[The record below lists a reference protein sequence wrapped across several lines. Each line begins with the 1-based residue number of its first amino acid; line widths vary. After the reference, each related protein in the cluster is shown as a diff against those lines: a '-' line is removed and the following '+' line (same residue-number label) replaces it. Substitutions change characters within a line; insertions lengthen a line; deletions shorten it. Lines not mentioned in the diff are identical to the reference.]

1 SMERTR
7 LTGEEFVSALLS
19 EEQVAVVPG
28 SAFGEC
34 GTYHVR
40 CSYATGMAE
49 LTEAVK
55 RIERFVKKLDGV
67 ASASVNFAAES
78 LTVDYEKIGVKEI
91 EAAVVKAGYAF
102 ADKNAKPKMPHDKV
116 MLIRLILSLV
126 FAVPLLTISMGHM
139 VGMPLPNAIEPH
151 HSPMGFA
158 LVQLALTVPVI
169 AIGWKFF
176 WDGYRNLFRLSPN
189 MDSLIA
195 LGSTAALVY
204 GFYAMYKI
212 SAGETEYAMHL
223 YFESCATILTLIT
236 LGKYLEAR
244 SKGKTDESVKKLM
257 NLAPKTAFVMRGD
270 KELEVALSQV
280 KVGDIVVS
288 RSGES
293 LAVDGE
299 VIEGS
304 AVVDESMLTGES
316 VPIEKKVGDK
326 VVGATINKNGFI
338 KYRSEKVG
346 EDTALS
352 RIIKFVE
359 EAQGTKAPIAR
370 LADTISAYFVPAV
383 LALAVIA
390 CLGWLIA
397 GESSEFCITILISVL
412 VIACPCALG
421 LATPT
426 AIMVGT
432 GKGAENGILIKGGEP
447 LEQACKIT
455 TVVFDKTGT
464 LTEGKPSVT
473 DIFPHGIVE
482 EELIRLTA
490 SGEAASGHPL
500 SEAIVTCAEEKGI
513 TLSDTADFTNLD
525 GRGISVTVDGKKLLV
540 GNIRLMEESSV
551 AVPED
556 YSQKAEHCADM
567 GRTPMY
573 AAYDG
578 VFIGV
583 IAAAD
588 TIKKGSL
595 EAIAELQK
603 IGIKTIMLTG
613 DNTRTARAV
622 AGELNI
628 DSFIAEVLP
637 EEKAEHIK
645 KLQQDGEVVA
655 MAGDGINDAVALTQ
669 ADVGIAVGQGTD
681 VAIECADIVLI
692 KDDLRDVSKAIRL
705 SRATIRN
712 IRQNLFWA
720 FGYNTL
726 GIPVAMGI
734 LHIFGGPL
742 LNPMIAAAAMSL
754 SSVSVVSNALRLKT
768 VKIS

>member
-1 SMERTR
+1 MKKTFKIS
-7 LTGEEFVSALLS
+7 
-19 EEQVAVVPG
+19 
-28 SAFGEC
+28 
-34 GTYHVR
+34 
-40 CSYATGMAE
+40 GMTCA
-49 LTEAVK
+49 ACAA
-55 RIERFVKKLDGV
+55 RIERFVKKVEGV
-67 ASASVNFAAES
+67 SDASVNFAAET
-78 LTVDYEKIGVKEI
+78 LTVCCDNVGVKAI

-102 ADKNAKPKMPHDKV
+102 SDKSAKPKMPHDKV
-116 MLIRLILSLV
+116 MLIRLILSLL
-126 FAVPLLTISMGHM
+126 FAVPLLTVSMGHM
-139 VGMPLPNAIEPH
+139 VGMPLPDIIEPH
-151 HSPMGFA
+151 SSPMGFA
-158 LVQLALTVPVI
+158 AVQLALTIPVI
-169 AIGWKFF
+169 VIGSKFF
-176 WDGYRNLFRLSPN
+176 WDGYRNLARLSPN

-212 SAGETEYAMHL
+212 SQGEDEYAMHL

-244 SKGKTDESVKKLM
+244 SRNKTDESVKKLM

-316 VPIEKKVGDK
+316 IPIEKKSGDK
-326 VVGATINKNGFI
+326 VVGATLNKNGFI
-338 KYRSEKVG
+338 KYRAENVG

-359 EAQGTKAPIAR
+359 EAQGSKAPIAR
-370 LADTISAYFVPAV
+370 LADTISAYFVPTV
-383 LALAVIA
+383 LALAVTA
-390 CLGWLIA
+390 SLGWLIA
-397 GESSEFCITILISVL
+397 GESGEFCIRILISVL

-447 LEQACKIT
+447 LEQACGIT
-455 TVVFDKTGT
+455 AVVFDKTGT

-473 DIFPHGIVE
+473 DVFPHNTSE
-482 EELIRLTA
+482 EELIRLAA

-500 SEAIVTCAEEKGI
+500 SEAVVGYAEKKDI
-513 TLSDTADFTNLD
+513 PLSDAEDYTNLD
-525 GRGISVTVDGKKLLV
+525 GKGISVSVDGRRLLI
-540 GNIRLMEESSV
+540 GNIRLMEEIGIS
-551 AVPED
+551 VPED
-556 YSQKAEHCADM
+556 YSEKAESCASA

-573 AAYDG
+573 AAADG
-578 VFIGV
+578 AFIGI

-588 TIKKGSL
+588 TIKKES
-595 EAIAELQK
+595 AAAVDELHK
-603 IGIKTIMLTG
+603 MGIKTIMLTG
-613 DNTRTARAV
+613 DNIRTAKAV
-622 AGELNI
+622 AGELGL
-628 DSFIAEVLP
+628 DEYIAEVLP
-637 EEKAEHIK
+637 EEKAEHIR
-645 KLQQDGEVVA
+645 KLRESGEVVA
-655 MAGDGINDAVALTQ
+655 MAGDGINDAVALTES
-669 ADVGIAVGQGTD
+669 DVGIAVGQGTD

-692 KDDLRDVSKAIRL
+692 KDDLRDVGKAIRL
-705 SRATIRN
+705 SKATMRN

-726 GIPVAMGI
+726 GIPIAMGL

-742 LNPMIAAAAMSL
+742 LSPMIAAAAMSL

-768 VKIS
+768 VKI

>member
-1 SMERTR
+1 MKK
-7 LTGEEFVSALLS
+7 
-19 EEQVAVVPG
+19 
-28 SAFGEC
+28 
-34 GTYHVR
+34 TYKI
-40 CSYATGMAE
+40 SGMTCA
-49 LTEAVK
+49 ACAA

-67 ASASVNFAAES
+67 SDASVNFAAES
-78 LTVDYEKIGVKEI
+78 LTVDSEKVSAKDVET
-91 EAAVVKAGYAF
+91 AVVKAGYAF
-102 ADKNAKPKMPHDKV
+102 ADKNANAKMPHDKV
-116 MLIRLILSLV
+116 MLLRLILSLV
-126 FAVPLLTISMGHM
+126 FTVPLLTVSMGHM
-139 VGMPLPNAIEPH
+139 IGMPLPGIIEPH
-151 HSPMGFA
+151 GNPMNFA
-158 LVQLALTVPVI
+158 LAQLLLTVPVI
-169 AIGWKFF
+169 VIGWKFF
-176 WDGYRNLFRLSPN
+176 WDGFRNLFRLSPN

-212 SAGETEYAMHL
+212 GQGETEYAMHL

-257 NLAPKTAFVMRGD
+257 NLAPKTAFVMRGE

-293 LAVDGE
+293 IAVDGE
-299 VIEGS
+299 IIEGS

-316 VPIEKKVGDK
+316 VPIEKRVGDK
-326 VVGATINKNGFI
+326 VVGATLNKNGYF

-359 EAQGTKAPIAR
+359 EAQGSKASIAR
-370 LADTISAYFVPAV
+370 LADVISAYFVPAV
-383 LALAVIA
+383 LVLAVIA
-390 CLGWLIA
+390 SLGWLIA
-397 GESSEFCITILISVL
+397 GESGEFCVTILISVL

-432 GKGAENGILIKGGEP
+432 GKGAENGILIKGGQP

-464 LTEGKPSVT
+464 LTEGKPSLT
-473 DIFPHGIVE
+473 DILPNGAE
-482 EELIRLTA
+482 KDELARLAA
-490 SGEAASGHPL
+490 SAEAASGHPL
-500 SEAIVTCAEEKGI
+500 SEAVVQYAVKNRLELSSAENYANLEGKGI
-513 TLSDTADFTNLD
+513 SAE
-525 GRGISVTVDGKKLLV
+525 VDGKKLLV
-540 GNIRLMEESSV
+540 GNRRLMDEADI
-551 AVPED
+551 AVPDEFTER
-556 YSQKAEHCADM
+556 AERLADL
-567 GRTPMY
+567 GKTPMY
-573 AAYDG
+573 CSADG
-578 VFIGV
+578 QFIGL

-588 TIKKGSL
+588 TIKKESL
-595 EAIAELQK
+595 EAIAELHRM
-603 IGIKTIMLTG
+603 GIKTLMLTG

-637 EEKAEHIK
+637 EEKAAHIK
-645 KLQQDGEVVA
+645 RLQQDGEVTA

-692 KDDLRDVSKAIRL
+692 KDDLRDVCKAVRL
-705 SRATIRN
+705 SKATIRN
-712 IRQNLFWA
+712 IKQNLFWA

-768 VKIS
+768 VKIGEKV

>member
-1 SMERTR
+1 MKKTFKIS
-7 LTGEEFVSALLS
+7 
-19 EEQVAVVPG
+19 
-28 SAFGEC
+28 
-34 GTYHVR
+34 
-40 CSYATGMAE
+40 GMTCA
-49 LTEAVK
+49 ACAA

-78 LTVDYEKIGVKEI
+78 LTVDFEKLGIKDI

-102 ADKNAKPKMPHDKV
+102 ADKDAKPKMPHDRV

-139 VGMPLPNAIEPH
+139 VGMPLPDAINPH
-151 HSPMGFA
+151 HNPMGFA
-158 LVQLALTVPVI
+158 VIQLILTVPVI
-169 AIGWKFF
+169 VIGWKFF
-176 WDGYRNLFRLSPN
+176 RDGFRNLVRLSPN

-212 SAGETEYAMHL
+212 GQGETDYAMHL

-326 VVGATINKNGFI
+326 VVGATLNKNGFI

-370 LADTISAYFVPAV
+370 LADTISAYFVPTV

-397 GESSEFCITILISVL
+397 GESGEFCITILISVL

-464 LTEGKPSVT
+464 LTEGKPSLT
-473 DIFPHGIVE
+473 DIFPYNIDE
-482 EELIRLTA
+482 NELIRLAA

-500 SEAIVTCAEEKGI
+500 SEAVVSCASEKGI
-513 TLSDTADFTNLD
+513 TLTDAENFTNLD
-525 GRGISVTVDGKKLLV
+525 GRGISANVDGKKLLI
-540 GNIRLMEESSV
+540 GNIRLMEESGV
-551 AVPED
+551 NVPEE
-556 YSQKAEHCADM
+556 YIQKAEHCADM
-567 GRTPMY
+567 GRTSMY
-573 AAYDG
+573 CAADG
-578 VFIGV
+578 VFIGM

-588 TIKKGSL
+588 TIKKESL
-595 EAIAELQK
+595 EAITELHK
-603 IGIKTIMLTG
+603 MGIKTLMLTG
-613 DNTRTARAV
+613 DNSRTAKAV

-628 DSFIAEVLP
+628 DSFVAEVLP

-645 KLQQDGEVVA
+645 KLQESGEVTA

-692 KDDLRDVSKAIRL
+692 KDDLRDVCKAIRL
-705 SRATIRN
+705 SKATIRN

-726 GIPVAMGI
+726 GIPVAMGL

-768 VKIS
+768 VKI

>member
-1 SMERTR
+1 MKKTFKIS
-7 LTGEEFVSALLS
+7 
-19 EEQVAVVPG
+19 
-28 SAFGEC
+28 
-34 GTYHVR
+34 
-40 CSYATGMAE
+40 GMTCA
-49 LTEAVK
+49 ACAS

-67 ASASVNFAAES
+67 TSASVNFAAES
-78 LTVDYEKIGVKEI
+78 LTVDFEKLGIKDI

-116 MLIRLILSLV
+116 MLIRLIFSLV

-139 VGMPLPNAIEPH
+139 VGMPLPDAIEPH

-158 LVQLALTVPVI
+158 VVQLALTVPVI
-169 AIGWKFF
+169 VIGWKFF
-176 WDGYRNLFRLSPN
+176 WDGFRNLVRLSPN

-212 SAGETEYAMHL
+212 GQGETEYAMHL

-257 NLAPKTAFVMRGD
+257 NLAPKTAFVMRGG

-326 VVGATINKNGFI
+326 VVGATLNKNGFI

-397 GESSEFCITILISVL
+397 GESAEFCITTLISVL

-473 DIFPHGIVE
+473 DIFSCNVE
-482 EELIRLTA
+482 ENELIRLAA

-500 SEAIVTCAEEKGI
+500 SEAIVNCASEKNI
-513 TLSDTADFTNLD
+513 TLSDAEDYTNID
-525 GRGISVTVDGKKLLV
+525 GRGISVIVDGKKLLI
-540 GNIRLMEESSV
+540 GNMRLMEENGV
-551 AVPED
+551 NVLEE
-556 YSQKAEHCADM
+556 YVQKAEHCADM
-567 GRTPMY
+567 GKTSMY
-573 AAYDG
+573 CAADG
-578 VFIGV
+578 VFIGL

-588 TIKKGSL
+588 TIKKESL
-595 EAIAELQK
+595 EAINELHK
-603 IGIKTIMLTG
+603 MGIKTLMLTG
-613 DNTRTARAV
+613 DNSRTAKAV

-628 DSFIAEVLP
+628 DSFVAEVLP
-637 EEKAEHIK
+637 EEKALHIK
-645 KLQQDGEVVA
+645 KLQEQGEVTA

-692 KDDLRDVSKAIRL
+692 KDDLRDVCKAIRL
-705 SRATIRN
+705 SKATIRN

-726 GIPVAMGI
+726 GIPVAMGL

-768 VKIS
+768 VKI

>member
-1 SMERTR
+1 MKKTFKIS
-7 LTGEEFVSALLS
+7 
-19 EEQVAVVPG
+19 
-28 SAFGEC
+28 
-34 GTYHVR
+34 
-40 CSYATGMAE
+40 GMTCA
-49 LTEAVK
+49 ACAA

-78 LTVDYEKIGVKEI
+78 LTVDFEKLGIKDI

-102 ADKNAKPKMPHDKV
+102 ADKNAKPQMPHDKV
-116 MLIRLILSLV
+116 MLIRLILSLI

-139 VGMPLPNAIEPH
+139 VGMPLPDAIEPH
-151 HSPMGFA
+151 YNPMGFA
-158 LVQLALTVPVI
+158 AVQLALTVPVI

-176 WDGYRNLFRLSPN
+176 WDGFRNLARLSPN

-212 SAGETEYAMHL
+212 GQGETDYAMHL

-270 KELEVALSQV
+270 RELEVALSQV

-397 GESSEFCITILISVL
+397 GESGEFCITILISVL

-464 LTEGKPSVT
+464 LTEGKPSLT
-473 DIFPHGIVE
+473 DIFPCNIE
-482 EELIRLTA
+482 ENELIRLAA

-500 SEAIVTCAEEKGI
+500 SEAVVSCASVKGI
-513 TLSDTADFTNLD
+513 TITDAEDFTNLD
-525 GRGISVTVDGKKLLV
+525 GRGISANVDGKKLLI
-540 GNIRLMEESSV
+540 GNIRLMEESGV
-551 AVPED
+551 NVPKE
-556 YSQKAEHCADM
+556 YIQKAEHYADM

-588 TIKKGSL
+588 TIKKESL
-595 EAIAELQK
+595 EAIAELHK
-603 IGIKTIMLTG
+603 MGIKTLMLTG
-613 DNTRTARAV
+613 DNSRTAKAV

-628 DSFIAEVLP
+628 DSFVAEVLP

-645 KLQQDGEVVA
+645 KLQEIGEVMA
-655 MAGDGINDAVALTQ
+655 MAGDGINDAVALTR

-692 KDDLRDVSKAIRL
+692 KDDLRDVCKAIRL
-705 SRATIRN
+705 SKATIRN

-726 GIPVAMGI
+726 GIPVAMGL

-768 VKIS
+768 VKI

>member
-1 SMERTR
+1 MKKTLKIS
-7 LTGEEFVSALLS
+7 
-19 EEQVAVVPG
+19 
-28 SAFGEC
+28 
-34 GTYHVR
+34 
-40 CSYATGMAE
+40 GMTCA
-49 LTEAVK
+49 ACAS

-78 LTVDYEKIGVKEI
+78 LTVDFEKLGIKDI

-116 MLIRLILSLV
+116 MLIRLILSLI

-139 VGMPLPNAIEPH
+139 VGMPLPDAINPH
-151 HSPMGFA
+151 HNPMGFA
-158 LVQLALTVPVI
+158 VIQLVLTVPVI

-176 WDGYRNLFRLSPN
+176 WDGFRNLARLSPN

-212 SAGETEYAMHL
+212 GQGETDYAMHL

-326 VVGATINKNGFI
+326 VVGATLNKNGFI

-370 LADTISAYFVPAV
+370 LADTISAYFVPTV

-397 GESSEFCITILISVL
+397 GKSGEFCITILISVL

-464 LTEGKPSVT
+464 LTEGKPSLT
-473 DIFPHGIVE
+473 DIFPYNIE
-482 EELIRLTA
+482 ETELIRLAA

-500 SEAIVTCAEEKGI
+500 SEAVVSCASEKGI
-513 TLSDTADFTNLD
+513 TLTDAEDFTNLD
-525 GRGISVTVDGKKLLV
+525 GRGISANVDGKKLLI
-540 GNIRLMEESSV
+540 GNIRLMEESGV
-551 AVPED
+551 NVPEE
-556 YSQKAEHCADM
+556 YIQKAEHCADM
-567 GRTPMY
+567 GRTSMY
-573 AAYDG
+573 CAADG
-578 VFIGV
+578 VFIGI

-588 TIKKGSL
+588 TIKKESL
-595 EAIAELQK
+595 EAIAELHK
-603 IGIKTIMLTG
+603 MGIKTLMLTG
-613 DNTRTARAV
+613 DNSRTAKAV
-622 AGELNI
+622 AEELNI
-628 DSFIAEVLP
+628 DSFVAEVLP

-645 KLQQDGEVVA
+645 KLQESGEVTA

-692 KDDLRDVSKAIRL
+692 KDDLRDVCKAIRL
-705 SRATIRN
+705 SKATIRN

-726 GIPVAMGI
+726 GIPVAMGL

-768 VKIS
+768 VKI

>member
-1 SMERTR
+1 MKK
-7 LTGEEFVSALLS
+7 
-19 EEQVAVVPG
+19 
-28 SAFGEC
+28 
-34 GTYHVR
+34 TYKI
-40 CSYATGMAE
+40 SGMTCA
-49 LTEAVK
+49 ACAA

-67 ASASVNFAAES
+67 SDASVNFAAES
-78 LTVDYEKIGVKEI
+78 LTVDSEKVGAKEV

-102 ADKNAKPKMPHDKV
+102 ADKNAKAKMPHDKV

-126 FAVPLLTISMGHM
+126 FAVPLLTVSMGHM
-139 VGMPLPNAIEPH
+139 VGMPLPDIIEPH
-151 HSPMGFA
+151 HNPMNFA
-158 LVQLALTVPVI
+158 LAQLLLTVPVI
-169 AIGWKFF
+169 VIGWKFF
-176 WDGYRNLFRLSPN
+176 WDGFRNLFRLSPN

-212 SAGETEYAMHL
+212 GQGETEYAMHL

-293 LAVDGE
+293 IAVDGE
-299 VIEGS
+299 IIEGS

-326 VVGATINKNGFI
+326 VVGATLNKNGFF

-359 EAQGTKAPIAR
+359 EAQGSKAPIAR
-370 LADTISAYFVPAV
+370 LADVISAYFVPTV

-390 CLGWLIA
+390 SLGWLIA
-397 GESSEFCITILISVL
+397 GKSGEFCVTILISVL

-432 GKGAENGILIKGGEP
+432 GKGAENGILIKGGQP

-464 LTEGKPSVT
+464 LTEGKPSLT
-473 DIFPHGIVE
+473 DILPNGIE
-482 EELIRLTA
+482 KDELARLAA

-500 SEAIVTCAEEKGI
+500 SEAVVRYAEERGLA
-513 TLSDTADFTNLD
+513 LSAAENYANLE
-525 GRGISVTVDGKKLLV
+525 GRGISADVDGKKLLI
-540 GNIRLMEESSV
+540 GNRRLMDEEKV
-551 AVPED
+551 TVPEEFTER
-556 YSQKAEHCADM
+556 AERLADL
-567 GRTPMY
+567 GKTPMY
-573 AAYDG
+573 CAADG
-578 VFIGV
+578 NFIGL

-588 TIKKGSL
+588 TIKKESL
-595 EAIAELQK
+595 EAIAELHK
-603 IGIKTIMLTG
+603 MGIKTLMLTG
-613 DNTRTARAV
+613 DNARTARAV

-645 KLQQDGEVVA
+645 KLQQEGEVTA

-692 KDDLRDVSKAIRL
+692 KDDLRDVCKAIRL
-705 SRATIRN
+705 SKATIRN
-712 IRQNLFWA
+712 IKQNLFWA

-726 GIPVAMGI
+726 GIPVAMGV

-768 VKIS
+768 VKIEEKT

>member
-1 SMERTR
+1 MKKTFKIS
-7 LTGEEFVSALLS
+7 
-19 EEQVAVVPG
+19 
-28 SAFGEC
+28 
-34 GTYHVR
+34 
-40 CSYATGMAE
+40 GMTCA
-49 LTEAVK
+49 ACAA

-78 LTVDYEKIGVKEI
+78 LTVDFEKIGIKDI

-102 ADKNAKPKMPHDKV
+102 ADKDAKPKMPHDKV

-139 VGMPLPNAIEPH
+139 VGMPLPDVIEPH
-151 HSPMGFA
+151 HNPMGFA
-158 LVQLALTVPVI
+158 VIQLVLTVPVI

-176 WDGYRNLFRLSPN
+176 WDGFRNLARLSPN

-195 LGSTAALVY
+195 LGSMAALVY

-212 SAGETEYAMHL
+212 GQGETDYAMHL

-326 VVGATINKNGFI
+326 VVGATLNKNGFI

-370 LADTISAYFVPAV
+370 LADTISAYFVPTV

-390 CLGWLIA
+390 CFGWLIA
-397 GESSEFCITILISVL
+397 GESGEFCITILISVL

-464 LTEGKPSVT
+464 LTEGKPSLT
-473 DIFPHGIVE
+473 DIFPFNIE
-482 EELIRLTA
+482 ENELIRLAA

-500 SEAIVTCAEEKGI
+500 SEAVVNCASEKGI
-513 TLSDTADFTNLD
+513 TLSDAEDFTNLD
-525 GRGISVTVDGKKLLV
+525 GRGISANVDGKKLLI
-540 GNIRLMEESSV
+540 GNIRLMEESGIT
-551 AVPED
+551 VPEE
-556 YSQKAEHCADM
+556 YIQKAEHCADM
-567 GRTPMY
+567 GRTSMY
-573 AAYDG
+573 CAADG
-578 VFIGV
+578 VFIGM

-588 TIKKGSL
+588 TIKKESL
-595 EAIAELQK
+595 EAIAELHK
-603 IGIKTIMLTG
+603 MGIKTLMLTG
-613 DNTRTARAV
+613 DNSRTAKAV

-628 DSFIAEVLP
+628 DSFVAEVLP

-645 KLQQDGEVVA
+645 KLQESGEVTA

-692 KDDLRDVSKAIRL
+692 KDDLRDVCKAIRL
-705 SRATIRN
+705 SKATIRN

-726 GIPVAMGI
+726 GIPVAMGL

-768 VKIS
+768 VKI

>member
-1 SMERTR
+1 MKKTFKIS
-7 LTGEEFVSALLS
+7 
-19 EEQVAVVPG
+19 
-28 SAFGEC
+28 
-34 GTYHVR
+34 
-40 CSYATGMAE
+40 GMTCA
-49 LTEAVK
+49 ACAA

-67 ASASVNFAAES
+67 SAASVNFAAES
-78 LTVDYEKIGVKEI
+78 LTVDFEKVGVKDI

-116 MLIRLILSLV
+116 MLIRLILSLI
-126 FAVPLLTISMGHM
+126 FAVPLLTVSMGHM
-139 VGMPLPNAIEPH
+139 VGMPLPDAVEPH
-151 HSPMGFA
+151 RNPMGFA
-158 LVQLALTVPVI
+158 AVQLALTVPVI

-176 WDGYRNLFRLSPN
+176 WDGFRNLARLSPN

-212 SAGETEYAMHL
+212 GKGETEYAMHL

-326 VVGATINKNGFI
+326 VVGATLNKNGFI

-359 EAQGTKAPIAR
+359 EAQGSKAPIAR
-370 LADTISAYFVPAV
+370 LADAISAYFVPAV

-447 LEQACKIT
+447 LEQACKVT

-473 DIFPHGIVE
+473 DIFAHGIDE
-482 EELIRLTA
+482 NELIRLAA

-500 SEAIVTCAEEKGI
+500 SEAIVSCAEEKGI
-513 TLSDTADFTNLD
+513 TLADAEDYTNID
-525 GRGISVTVDGKKLLV
+525 GRGISVTVDGKRLLI
-540 GNIRLMEESSV
+540 GNIRLMEDNGIT
-551 AVPED
+551 VPEE
-556 YSQKAEHCADM
+556 YVQKAERCADM

-573 AAYDG
+573 CATDG
-578 VFIGV
+578 VFTGI

-588 TIKKGSL
+588 TVKKESL

-603 IGIKTIMLTG
+603 MGIKTLMLTG
-613 DNTRTARAV
+613 DNARTARAV

-628 DSFIAEVLP
+628 DSFVAEVLP

-645 KLQQDGEVVA
+645 QLQEQGEVVA
-655 MAGDGINDAVALTQ
+655 MAGDGINDAVALTR

-692 KDDLRDVSKAIRL
+692 KDDLRDVCKAIRL
-705 SRATIRN
+705 SKATIRN

-726 GIPVAMGI
+726 GIPVAMGV

-768 VKIS
+768 VKI

>member
-1 SMERTR
+1 MKKTFKIS
-7 LTGEEFVSALLS
+7 
-19 EEQVAVVPG
+19 
-28 SAFGEC
+28 
-34 GTYHVR
+34 
-40 CSYATGMAE
+40 GMTCA
-49 LTEAVK
+49 ACAA

-67 ASASVNFAAES
+67 SDASVNFAAET
-78 LTVDYEKIGVKEI
+78 LIVDYEKIGAKEI

-102 ADKNAKPKMPHDKV
+102 ADKNAKQKMPHDKV
-116 MLIRLILSLV
+116 MLIRLILSLI
-126 FAVPLLTISMGHM
+126 FAVPLLVISMGHM
-139 VGMPLPNAIEPH
+139 VGMPLPDTINPH
-151 HSPMGFA
+151 HNPMNFA

-169 AIGWKFF
+169 IIGWKFF
-176 WDGYRNLFRLSPN
+176 ADGFRNLVRLSPN

-195 LGSTAALVY
+195 LGATSALVY
-204 GFYAMYKI
+204 GFFAMYKI
-212 SAGETEYAMHL
+212 SQGETDYAMHL
-223 YFESCATILTLIT
+223 YFESAATILTLIT

-257 NLAPKTAFVMRGD
+257 NLAPKTAFVMRGE

-293 LAVDGE
+293 FAVDGE
-299 VIEGS
+299 IIEGS

-316 VPIEKKVGDK
+316 VPVEKKVGDK
-326 VVGATINKNGFI
+326 VVGATLNKNGFV

-359 EAQGTKAPIAR
+359 EAQGSKAPIAR
-370 LADTISAYFVPAV
+370 LADIISAYFVPAV

-390 CLGWLIA
+390 SIGWLIA
-397 GESSEFCITILISVL
+397 GESGEFCVTILISVL

-432 GKGAENGILIKGGEP
+432 GKGAENGILIKGGQP
-447 LEQACKIT
+447 LEQACKVT
-455 TVVFDKTGT
+455 AVVFDKTGT
-464 LTEGKPSVT
+464 LTVSKPSLT
-473 DIFPHGIVE
+473 DIIPYNIDE
-482 EELIRLTA
+482 TELLRLTA

-500 SEAIVTCAEEKGI
+500 SEAIVDYAVKNKI
-513 TLSDTADFTNLD
+513 ALSETRDYQNLE
-525 GRGISVTVDGKKLLV
+525 GRGISVTVEGKKLLI
-540 GNIRLMEESSV
+540 GNIRLMNEEKI
-551 AVPED
+551 AVPEE
-556 YSQKAEHCADM
+556 YIQKAEHIADM
-567 GRTPMY
+567 GRTPMFT
-573 AAYDG
+573 AADG
-578 VFIGV
+578 VFTGI

-588 TIKKGSL
+588 TIKKESMS
-595 EAIAELQK
+595 AVAELHK
-603 IGIKTIMLTG
+603 MGIKTVMLTG
-613 DNTRTARAV
+613 DNSRTAKAV
-622 AGELNI
+622 AGELDI

-645 KLQQDGEVVA
+645 KLQQRGEIVA

-692 KDDLRDVSKAIRL
+692 KDDLRDVCKAIRL
-705 SRATIRN
+705 SKATIRN
-712 IRQNLFWA
+712 IKQNLFWA

-726 GIPVAMGI
+726 GIPIAMGL

-742 LNPMIAAAAMSL
+742 LDPMIAAAAMSL
-754 SSVSVVSNALRLKT
+754 SSVSVVSNALRLKS
-768 VKIS
+768 VKIDNVK

>member
-1 SMERTR
+1 MKKTFKIS
-7 LTGEEFVSALLS
+7 
-19 EEQVAVVPG
+19 
-28 SAFGEC
+28 
-34 GTYHVR
+34 
-40 CSYATGMAE
+40 GMTCA
-49 LTEAVK
+49 ACAA

-67 ASASVNFAAES
+67 KEAGVNFAAES
-78 LTVDYEKIGVKEI
+78 LTVDWEGLSVKDI

-102 ADKNAKPKMPHDKV
+102 ADKNAKPKMSHDKV
-116 MLIRLILSLV
+116 MLIRLLLSLL
-126 FAVPLLTISMGHM
+126 FAVPLLVISMGHM
-139 VGMPLPNAIEPH
+139 VGMPLPDIIEPH
-151 HSPMGFA
+151 HNPMNFA
-158 LVQLALTVPVI
+158 LVQLVLTIPVI
-169 AIGWKFF
+169 IIGWKFF
-176 WDGYRNLFRLSPN
+176 ADGFRNLVRLSPN

-195 LGSTAALVY
+195 LGATAALVY

-212 SAGETEYAMHL
+212 GQGETDYAMHL
-223 YFESCATILTLIT
+223 YFESCTTILTLIT

-257 NLAPKTAFVMRGD
+257 DLAPKTAFVMRGD

-293 LAVDGE
+293 IAVDGE

-316 VPIEKKVGDK
+316 VPVEKKVGDK
-326 VVGATINKNGFI
+326 VTGATLNKNGFI
-338 KYRSEKVG
+338 KYRSERVG

-359 EAQGTKAPIAR
+359 EAQGSKAPIAR
-370 LADTISAYFVPAV
+370 LADVISAYFVPAV

-390 CLGWLIA
+390 SLGWLIA
-397 GESSEFCITILISVL
+397 GESGEFCVTILISVL

-432 GKGAENGILIKGGEP
+432 GKGAENGILIKGGQP

-464 LTEGKPSVT
+464 LTEGKPSLT
-473 DIFPHGIVE
+473 DIAPYNIAE
-482 EELIRLTA
+482 EELVRLA
-490 SGEAASGHPL
+490 AAAEQASGHPL
-500 SEAIVTCAEEKGI
+500 SEAVVQYAAKKGI
-513 TLSDTADFTNLD
+513 PLPDAEDYTNLD
-525 GRGISVTVDGKKLLV
+525 GRGISAAVEGKKLLI
-540 GNIRLMEESSV
+540 GNIRLMNEENI
-551 AVPED
+551 AVPQEFTER
-556 YSQKAEHCADM
+556 AERIADM
-567 GRTPMY
+567 GRTPMF
-573 AAYDG
+573 AAADG
-578 VFIGV
+578 TFIGL

-588 TIKKGSL
+588 TIKKESL
-595 EAIAELQK
+595 NAVSELRK
-603 IGIKTIMLTG
+603 MGIKTVMLTG
-613 DNTRTARAV
+613 DNSRTAKAV
-622 AGELNI
+622 AGELDI
-628 DSFIAEVLP
+628 DSYIAEVLP

-645 KLQQDGEVVA
+645 KLQQEGEVVA

-692 KDDLRDVSKAIRL
+692 KDDLRDVCKAIKL
-705 SRATIRN
+705 SKATIRN
-712 IRQNLFWA
+712 IKQNLFWA
-720 FGYNTL
+720 FGYNSL
-726 GIPVAMGI
+726 GIPIAMGV

-754 SSVSVVSNALRLKT
+754 SSVSVVSNALRLKQC
-768 VKIS
+768 KID

>member
-1 SMERTR
+1 MKK
-7 LTGEEFVSALLS
+7 
-19 EEQVAVVPG
+19 
-28 SAFGEC
+28 
-34 GTYHVR
+34 TYKI
-40 CSYATGMAE
+40 SGMTCA
-49 LTEAVK
+49 ACAA

-67 ASASVNFAAES
+67 SDASVNFAAES
-78 LTVDYEKIGVKEI
+78 LTVDSEKVSAKEV

-102 ADKNAKPKMPHDKV
+102 ADKNAKAKMPHDKV
-116 MLIRLILSLV
+116 MLIRLVLSLL
-126 FAVPLLTISMGHM
+126 FAVPLLTVSMGHM
-139 VGMPLPNAIEPH
+139 IGMPLPDLIEPH
-151 HSPMGFA
+151 SNPMNFA
-158 LVQLALTVPVI
+158 LTQLLLTVPVI
-169 AIGWKFF
+169 VIGWKFF
-176 WDGYRNLFRLSPN
+176 WDGFRNLFRLSPN

-212 SAGETEYAMHL
+212 AQGETEYAMHL

-293 LAVDGE
+293 IAVDGE
-299 VIEGS
+299 IVEGS

-326 VVGATINKNGFI
+326 VVGATLNKNGYF

-359 EAQGTKAPIAR
+359 EAQGSKAPIAR
-370 LADTISAYFVPAV
+370 LADVISAYFVPVV

-390 CLGWLIA
+390 SLGWLIA
-397 GESSEFCITILISVL
+397 GESGEFCVTILISVL

-432 GKGAENGILIKGGEP
+432 GKGAENGILIKGGQP

-464 LTEGKPSVT
+464 LTEGKPSLT
-473 DIFPHGIVE
+473 DILPSGIE
-482 EELIRLTA
+482 KDELARLAA
-490 SGEAASGHPL
+490 SAEAASGHPL
-500 SEAIVTCAEEKGI
+500 SEAVVQYAVKNKLELSSAENYANLEGKGI
-513 TLSDTADFTNLD
+513 SAE
-525 GRGISVTVDGKKLLV
+525 VDGKKLLV
-540 GNIRLMEESSV
+540 GNRRLMDEASV
-551 AVPED
+551 AVPDEFTER
-556 YSQKAEHCADM
+556 AERLADL
-567 GRTPMY
+567 GKTPMY
-573 AAYDG
+573 CSADG
-578 VFIGV
+578 QFIGL

-588 TIKKGSL
+588 TIKKESL
-595 EAIAELQK
+595 EAIAELHRM
-603 IGIKTIMLTG
+603 GIKTLMLTG
-613 DNTRTARAV
+613 DNARTARAV

-645 KLQQDGEVVA
+645 KLQQEGEVTA

-692 KDDLRDVSKAIRL
+692 KDDLRDVCKAIRL
-705 SRATIRN
+705 SKATIRN
-712 IRQNLFWA
+712 IKQNLFWA

-726 GIPVAMGI
+726 GIPVAMGV

-768 VKIS
+768 VKIGETK

>member
-1 SMERTR
+1 MKK
-7 LTGEEFVSALLS
+7 
-19 EEQVAVVPG
+19 
-28 SAFGEC
+28 
-34 GTYHVR
+34 TYKI
-40 CSYATGMAE
+40 SGMTCA
-49 LTEAVK
+49 ACAA

-67 ASASVNFAAES
+67 SDASVNFAAES
-78 LTVDYEKIGVKEI
+78 LTVDSEKVSAKEV

-102 ADKNAKPKMPHDKV
+102 ADKNAKAKMPHDKV
-116 MLIRLILSLV
+116 MLIRLVLSLL
-126 FAVPLLTISMGHM
+126 FAVPLLTVSMGHM
-139 VGMPLPNAIEPH
+139 IGMPLPDLIEPH
-151 HSPMGFA
+151 SNPMNFA
-158 LVQLALTVPVI
+158 LTQLLLTVPVI
-169 AIGWKFF
+169 VIGWKFF
-176 WDGYRNLFRLSPN
+176 WDGFRNLFRLSPN

-212 SAGETEYAMHL
+212 AQGETEYAMHL

-293 LAVDGE
+293 IAVDGE
-299 VIEGS
+299 IVEGS

-326 VVGATINKNGFI
+326 VVGATLNKNGYF

-359 EAQGTKAPIAR
+359 EAQGSKAPIAR
-370 LADTISAYFVPAV
+370 LADVISAYFVPVV

-390 CLGWLIA
+390 SLGWLIA
-397 GESSEFCITILISVL
+397 GESGEFCVTILISVL

-432 GKGAENGILIKGGEP
+432 GKGAENGILIKGGQP

-464 LTEGKPSVT
+464 LTEGKPSLT
-473 DIFPHGIVE
+473 DILPSGIE
-482 EELIRLTA
+482 KDELARLAA
-490 SGEAASGHPL
+490 SAEAASGHPL
-500 SEAIVTCAEEKGI
+500 SEAVVQYAVKNKLELSSAENYANLEGKGI
-513 TLSDTADFTNLD
+513 SAE
-525 GRGISVTVDGKKLLV
+525 VDGKKLLV
-540 GNIRLMEESSV
+540 GNRRLMGEASV
-551 AVPED
+551 AVPDEFTER
-556 YSQKAEHCADM
+556 AERLADL
-567 GRTPMY
+567 GKTPMY
-573 AAYDG
+573 CAADG
-578 VFIGV
+578 KFIGL

-588 TIKKGSL
+588 TIKKESL
-595 EAIAELQK
+595 EAIAELHRM
-603 IGIKTIMLTG
+603 GIKTLMLTG
-613 DNTRTARAV
+613 DNARTARAV

-645 KLQQDGEVVA
+645 KLQQEGEVTA

-692 KDDLRDVSKAIRL
+692 KDDLRDVCKAIRL
-705 SRATIRN
+705 SKATIRN
-712 IRQNLFWA
+712 IKQNLFWA

-726 GIPVAMGI
+726 GIPVAMGV

-768 VKIS
+768 VKIGETK

>member
-1 SMERTR
+1 MKKTFKIS
-7 LTGEEFVSALLS
+7 
-19 EEQVAVVPG
+19 
-28 SAFGEC
+28 
-34 GTYHVR
+34 
-40 CSYATGMAE
+40 GMTCA
-49 LTEAVK
+49 ACAS

-67 ASASVNFAAES
+67 TSASVNFAAES
-78 LTVDYEKIGVKEI
+78 LTVDFEKLGIKDI

-139 VGMPLPNAIEPH
+139 VGMPLPDAIEPH

-158 LVQLALTVPVI
+158 VVQLVLTVPVI
-169 AIGWKFF
+169 VIGWKFF
-176 WDGYRNLFRLSPN
+176 WDGFRNLVRLSPN

-195 LGSTAALVY
+195 LGSTAAFVY

-212 SAGETEYAMHL
+212 GQGETEYAMHL

-257 NLAPKTAFVMRGD
+257 NLAPKTAFVMRGG

-288 RSGES
+288 RSGEG

-326 VVGATINKNGFI
+326 VVGATLNKNGFI

-397 GESSEFCITILISVL
+397 GESAEFCITILISVL

-473 DIFPHGIVE
+473 DIFPCNVE
-482 EELIRLTA
+482 ENELIRLAA

-500 SEAIVTCAEEKGI
+500 SEAIVNCASEKNI
-513 TLSDTADFTNLD
+513 TLSDAEDYTNID
-525 GRGISVTVDGKKLLV
+525 GRGISVIVDGKKLLI
-540 GNIRLMEESSV
+540 GNMRLMEENGV
-551 AVPED
+551 NVLEE
-556 YSQKAEHCADM
+556 YVQKAEHCADM
-567 GRTPMY
+567 GKTSMY
-573 AAYDG
+573 CAADG
-578 VFIGV
+578 VFIGL

-588 TIKKGSL
+588 TIKKESL
-595 EAIAELQK
+595 EAINELHK
-603 IGIKTIMLTG
+603 MGIKTLMLTG
-613 DNTRTARAV
+613 DNSRTAKAV

-628 DSFIAEVLP
+628 DSFVAEVLP
-637 EEKAEHIK
+637 EEKALHIK
-645 KLQQDGEVVA
+645 KLQEQGEVTA

-692 KDDLRDVSKAIRL
+692 KDDLRDVCKAIRL
-705 SRATIRN
+705 SKATIRN

-726 GIPVAMGI
+726 GIPVAMGL

-768 VKIS
+768 VKI

>member
-1 SMERTR
+1 MKK
-7 LTGEEFVSALLS
+7 
-19 EEQVAVVPG
+19 
-28 SAFGEC
+28 
-34 GTYHVR
+34 TYKI
-40 CSYATGMAE
+40 SGMTCA
-49 LTEAVK
+49 ACAA

-67 ASASVNFAAES
+67 SDASVNFAAES
-78 LTVDYEKIGVKEI
+78 LTVDSEKVGAKEV

-102 ADKNAKPKMPHDKV
+102 ADKNAKAKMPHDKV

-126 FAVPLLTISMGHM
+126 FAVPLLTVSMGHM
-139 VGMPLPNAIEPH
+139 VGMPLPDLIEPH
-151 HSPMGFA
+151 HNPMNFA
-158 LVQLALTVPVI
+158 LAQLLLTVPVI
-169 AIGWKFF
+169 VIGWKFF
-176 WDGYRNLFRLSPN
+176 WDGFRNLFRLSPN

-212 SAGETEYAMHL
+212 GQGETEYAMHL

-293 LAVDGE
+293 IAVDGE
-299 VIEGS
+299 IIEGS

-326 VVGATINKNGFI
+326 VVGATLNKNGFF

-359 EAQGTKAPIAR
+359 EAQGSKAPIAR
-370 LADTISAYFVPAV
+370 LADVISAYFVPTV

-390 CLGWLIA
+390 SLGWLIA
-397 GESSEFCITILISVL
+397 GESGEFCVTILISVL

-432 GKGAENGILIKGGEP
+432 GKGAENGILIKGGQP

-464 LTEGKPSVT
+464 LTEGKPSLT
-473 DIFPHGIVE
+473 DILPNGIE
-482 EELIRLTA
+482 KDELACLAA

-500 SEAIVTCAEEKGI
+500 SEAVVRYAEERGLA
-513 TLSDTADFTNLD
+513 LSAAENYTNLE
-525 GRGISVTVDGKKLLV
+525 GRGISADVDGKKLLI
-540 GNIRLMEESSV
+540 GNRRLMDEEKV
-551 AVPED
+551 AVPEEFTER
-556 YSQKAEHCADM
+556 AERLADL
-567 GRTPMY
+567 GKTPMY
-573 AAYDG
+573 CAADG
-578 VFIGV
+578 CFIGL

-588 TIKKGSL
+588 TIKKESL
-595 EAIAELQK
+595 EAIAELHRM
-603 IGIKTIMLTG
+603 GIKTLMLTG
-613 DNTRTARAV
+613 DNARTARAV

-645 KLQQDGEVVA
+645 KLQQEGEVTA

-692 KDDLRDVSKAIRL
+692 KDDLRDVCKAIRL
-705 SRATIRN
+705 SKATIRN
-712 IRQNLFWA
+712 IKQNLFWA

-726 GIPVAMGI
+726 GIPVAMGV

-768 VKIS
+768 VKLNTVK

>member
-1 SMERTR
+1 MKK
-7 LTGEEFVSALLS
+7 
-19 EEQVAVVPG
+19 
-28 SAFGEC
+28 
-34 GTYHVR
+34 TYKI
-40 CSYATGMAE
+40 SGMTCA
-49 LTEAVK
+49 ACAA

-67 ASASVNFAAES
+67 SDASVNFAAES
-78 LTVDYEKIGVKEI
+78 LTVDTEKVSAKEI

-102 ADKNAKPKMPHDKV
+102 ADKNAKAKMPHDKV
-116 MLIRLILSLV
+116 MLIRLILSLL

-139 VGMPLPNAIEPH
+139 VGMPLPTAIEPH

-158 LVQLALTVPVI
+158 VVQLALTVPVI

-176 WDGYRNLFRLSPN
+176 RDGFRNLVRLSPN

-212 SAGETEYAMHL
+212 GQGETEYAMHL

-293 LAVDGE
+293 IAVDGE

-316 VPIEKKVGDK
+316 VPVEKKVGDK
-326 VVGATINKNGFI
+326 VVGATLNKNGFF

-359 EAQGTKAPIAR
+359 EAQGSKAPIAR
-370 LADTISAYFVPAV
+370 LADVISAYFVPTV

-390 CLGWLIA
+390 SLGWLIA
-397 GESSEFCITILISVL
+397 GESGEFCVTILISVL

-432 GKGAENGILIKGGEP
+432 GKGAENGILIKGGQP

-464 LTEGKPSVT
+464 LTEGKPSLT
-473 DIFPHGIVE
+473 DILPNGIE
-482 EELIRLTA
+482 KDELARLAA

-500 SEAIVTCAEEKGI
+500 SEAVVRYAEEQGLA
-513 TLSDTADFTNLD
+513 LSTAENYTNLE
-525 GRGISVTVDGKKLLV
+525 GRGISADVDGKKLLI
-540 GNIRLMEESSV
+540 GNRRLMDEEAI

-556 YSQKAEHCADM
+556 CTERAERLADL
-567 GRTPMY
+567 GKTPMY
-573 AAYDG
+573 AAADG
-578 VFIGV
+578 VFIGL

-588 TIKKGSL
+588 TIKKESM
-595 EAIAELQK
+595 EAIAELHK
-603 IGIKTIMLTG
+603 MGIKTLMLTG

-692 KDDLRDVSKAIRL
+692 KDDLRDVCKAIRL
-705 SRATIRN
+705 SKATIRN
-712 IRQNLFWA
+712 IKQNLFWA

-726 GIPVAMGI
+726 GIPVAMGV

-768 VKIS
+768 VKLNAVK

>member
-1 SMERTR
+1 MKKTFKIS
-7 LTGEEFVSALLS
+7 
-19 EEQVAVVPG
+19 
-28 SAFGEC
+28 
-34 GTYHVR
+34 
-40 CSYATGMAE
+40 GMTCA
-49 LTEAVK
+49 ACAA

-78 LTVDYEKIGVKEI
+78 LTVDFEKLGIKDI

-102 ADKNAKPKMPHDKV
+102 ADKDAKPKMPHDRV

-139 VGMPLPNAIEPH
+139 VGMPLPDAINPH
-151 HSPMGFA
+151 HNPMGFA
-158 LVQLALTVPVI
+158 VIQLILTVPVI

-176 WDGYRNLFRLSPN
+176 RDGFRNLVRLSPN

-212 SAGETEYAMHL
+212 GQGETDYAMHL

-326 VVGATINKNGFI
+326 VVGATLNKNGFI

-370 LADTISAYFVPAV
+370 LADTISAYFVPTV

-390 CLGWLIA
+390 CLSWLIA
-397 GESSEFCITILISVL
+397 GESGEFCITILISVL

-464 LTEGKPSVT
+464 LTEGKPSLT
-473 DIFPHGIVE
+473 DIFPCNIE
-482 EELIRLTA
+482 ENELIRLAA

-500 SEAIVTCAEEKGI
+500 SEAVVSCASVKGI
-513 TLSDTADFTNLD
+513 TLTDAEDFTNLD
-525 GRGISVTVDGKKLLV
+525 GRGISANVDGKKLLI
-540 GNIRLMEESSV
+540 GNIRLMEESGV
-551 AVPED
+551 TVPEE
-556 YSQKAEHCADM
+556 YIQRAEHCADM
-567 GRTPMY
+567 GRTSMY
-573 AAYDG
+573 CAADG
-578 VFIGV
+578 VFIGM

-588 TIKKGSL
+588 TIKKESL
-595 EAIAELQK
+595 EAITELHK
-603 IGIKTIMLTG
+603 MGIKTLMLTG
-613 DNTRTARAV
+613 DNSRTAKAV

-628 DSFIAEVLP
+628 DSFVAEVLP

-645 KLQQDGEVVA
+645 KLQESGEVTA

-692 KDDLRDVSKAIRL
+692 KDDLRDVCKAIRL
-705 SRATIRN
+705 SKATIRN

-726 GIPVAMGI
+726 GIPVAMGL

-742 LNPMIAAAAMSL
+742 LDPMIAAAAMSL

-768 VKIS
+768 VKI

>member
-1 SMERTR
+1 MKK
-7 LTGEEFVSALLS
+7 
-19 EEQVAVVPG
+19 
-28 SAFGEC
+28 
-34 GTYHVR
+34 TYKI
-40 CSYATGMAE
+40 SGMTCA
-49 LTEAVK
+49 ACAA

-67 ASASVNFAAES
+67 SDASVNFAAES
-78 LTVDYEKIGVKEI
+78 LTVDSEKVGAKEV

-102 ADKNAKPKMPHDKV
+102 ADKNAKAKMPHDKV
-116 MLIRLILSLV
+116 MLIRLILSLI
-126 FAVPLLTISMGHM
+126 FAVPLLTVSMGHM
-139 VGMPLPNAIEPH
+139 VGMPLPDLIEPH
-151 HSPMGFA
+151 HNPMNFA
-158 LVQLALTVPVI
+158 LAQLLLTVPVI
-169 AIGWKFF
+169 VIGWKFF
-176 WDGYRNLFRLSPN
+176 WDGFRNLFRLSPN

-212 SAGETEYAMHL
+212 GQGETEYAMHL

-293 LAVDGE
+293 IAVDGE
-299 VIEGS
+299 IIEGS

-326 VVGATINKNGFI
+326 VVGATLNKNGFF

-359 EAQGTKAPIAR
+359 EAQGSKAPIAR
-370 LADTISAYFVPAV
+370 LADVISAYFVPTV

-390 CLGWLIA
+390 SLGWLIA
-397 GESSEFCITILISVL
+397 GESGEFCVTILISVL

-432 GKGAENGILIKGGEP
+432 GKGAENGILIKGGQP

-464 LTEGKPSVT
+464 LTEGKPSLT
-473 DIFPHGIVE
+473 DILTNGIE
-482 EELIRLTA
+482 KDELARLAA

-500 SEAIVTCAEEKGI
+500 SEAVVRYAEERSLA
-513 TLSDTADFTNLD
+513 LSAAENYTNLE
-525 GRGISVTVDGKKLLV
+525 GRGISADVDGKKLLI
-540 GNIRLMEESSV
+540 GNRRLMDEEKV
-551 AVPED
+551 TVPEEFTER
-556 YSQKAEHCADM
+556 AERLADL
-567 GRTPMY
+567 GKTPMY
-573 AAYDG
+573 CAADG
-578 VFIGV
+578 NFIGL

-588 TIKKGSL
+588 TIKKESL
-595 EAIAELQK
+595 EAIAELHK
-603 IGIKTIMLTG
+603 MGIKALMLTG
-613 DNTRTARAV
+613 DNARTARAV

-645 KLQQDGEVVA
+645 KLQQEGEVTA

-692 KDDLRDVSKAIRL
+692 KDDLRDVCKAIRL
-705 SRATIRN
+705 SKATIRN
-712 IRQNLFWA
+712 IKQNLFWA

-726 GIPVAMGI
+726 GIPVAMGV

-768 VKIS
+768 VKLNTVK

>member
-1 SMERTR
+1 MKK
-7 LTGEEFVSALLS
+7 
-19 EEQVAVVPG
+19 
-28 SAFGEC
+28 
-34 GTYHVR
+34 TYKI
-40 CSYATGMAE
+40 SGMTCA
-49 LTEAVK
+49 ACAA

-67 ASASVNFAAES
+67 SDASVNFAAES
-78 LTVDYEKIGVKEI
+78 LTVDSEKVSAKEV

-102 ADKNAKPKMPHDKV
+102 ADKNAKAKMPHDKV
-116 MLIRLILSLV
+116 MLIRLVLSML
-126 FAVPLLTISMGHM
+126 FAVPLLTVSMGHM
-139 VGMPLPNAIEPH
+139 IGMPLPDLIEPH
-151 HSPMGFA
+151 HNPMNFA
-158 LVQLALTVPVI
+158 LAQLLLTVPVI
-169 AIGWKFF
+169 VIGWKFF
-176 WDGYRNLFRLSPN
+176 WDGSRNLFRLSPN

-212 SAGETEYAMHL
+212 AQGETEYAMHL

-293 LAVDGE
+293 IAVDGE
-299 VIEGS
+299 IIEGS

-326 VVGATINKNGFI
+326 VVGATLNKNGYF

-359 EAQGTKAPIAR
+359 EAQGSKAPIAR
-370 LADTISAYFVPAV
+370 LADVISAYFVPAV

-390 CLGWLIA
+390 SLGWLIA
-397 GESSEFCITILISVL
+397 GESGEFCVTILISVL

-432 GKGAENGILIKGGEP
+432 GKGAENGILIKGGQP

-464 LTEGKPSVT
+464 LTEGKPSLT
-473 DIFPHGIVE
+473 DILPNGADKD
-482 EELIRLTA
+482 ELARLAA
-490 SGEAASGHPL
+490 SAEAASGHPL
-500 SEAIVTCAEEKGI
+500 SEAVVQYAVKNKLELSSAENYANLEGKGI
-513 TLSDTADFTNLD
+513 SAE
-525 GRGISVTVDGKKLLV
+525 VDGKKLLV
-540 GNIRLMEESSV
+540 GNRRLMDEASV
-551 AVPED
+551 AVPDEFTER
-556 YSQKAEHCADM
+556 AERLADL
-567 GRTPMY
+567 GKTPMY
-573 AAYDG
+573 CAADG
-578 VFIGV
+578 KFIGL

-588 TIKKGSL
+588 TIKKESL
-595 EAIAELQK
+595 EAIAELHRM
-603 IGIKTIMLTG
+603 GIKTLMLTG
-613 DNTRTARAV
+613 DNARTARAV

-645 KLQQDGEVVA
+645 KLQQEGEVTA

-692 KDDLRDVSKAIRL
+692 KDDLRDVCKAIRL
-705 SRATIRN
+705 SKATIRN
-712 IRQNLFWA
+712 IKQNLFWA

-726 GIPVAMGI
+726 GIPVAMGV

-768 VKIS
+768 VKIGETK

>member
-1 SMERTR
+1 MKK
-7 LTGEEFVSALLS
+7 
-19 EEQVAVVPG
+19 
-28 SAFGEC
+28 
-34 GTYHVR
+34 TYKI
-40 CSYATGMAE
+40 SGMTCA
-49 LTEAVK
+49 ACAA

-67 ASASVNFAAES
+67 SDASVNFAAES
-78 LTVDYEKIGVKEI
+78 LTVDSEKVSAKEV

-102 ADKNAKPKMPHDKV
+102 ADKNAKAKMPHDKV
-116 MLIRLILSLV
+116 MLIRLVLSML
-126 FAVPLLTISMGHM
+126 FAVPLLTVSMGHM
-139 VGMPLPNAIEPH
+139 IGMPLPDLIEPH
-151 HSPMGFA
+151 HNPMNFA
-158 LVQLALTVPVI
+158 LAQLLLTVPVI
-169 AIGWKFF
+169 VIGWKFF
-176 WDGYRNLFRLSPN
+176 WDGSRNLFRLSPN

-212 SAGETEYAMHL
+212 AQGETEYAMHL

-293 LAVDGE
+293 IAVDGE
-299 VIEGS
+299 IIEGS

-326 VVGATINKNGFI
+326 VVGATLNKNGYF

-359 EAQGTKAPIAR
+359 EAQGSKAPIAR
-370 LADTISAYFVPAV
+370 LADVISAYFVPAV

-390 CLGWLIA
+390 SLGWLIA
-397 GESSEFCITILISVL
+397 GESGEFCVTILISVL

-432 GKGAENGILIKGGEP
+432 GKGAEIGILIKGGQP

-464 LTEGKPSVT
+464 LTEGKPSLT
-473 DIFPHGIVE
+473 DILPNGADKD
-482 EELIRLTA
+482 ELARLAA
-490 SGEAASGHPL
+490 SAEAASGHPL
-500 SEAIVTCAEEKGI
+500 SEAVVQYAVKNKLELSSAENYANLEGKGI
-513 TLSDTADFTNLD
+513 SAE
-525 GRGISVTVDGKKLLV
+525 VDGKKLLV
-540 GNIRLMEESSV
+540 GNRRLMDEASV
-551 AVPED
+551 AVPDEFTER
-556 YSQKAEHCADM
+556 AERLADL
-567 GRTPMY
+567 GKTPMY
-573 AAYDG
+573 CAADG
-578 VFIGV
+578 KFIGL

-588 TIKKGSL
+588 TIKKESL
-595 EAIAELQK
+595 EAIAELHRM
-603 IGIKTIMLTG
+603 GIKTLMLTG
-613 DNTRTARAV
+613 DNARTARAV

-645 KLQQDGEVVA
+645 KLQQEGEVTA

-692 KDDLRDVSKAIRL
+692 KDDLRDVCKAIRL
-705 SRATIRN
+705 SKATIRN
-712 IRQNLFWA
+712 IKQNLFWA

-726 GIPVAMGI
+726 GIPVAMGV

-768 VKIS
+768 VKIGETK

>member
-1 SMERTR
+1 MKK
-7 LTGEEFVSALLS
+7 
-19 EEQVAVVPG
+19 
-28 SAFGEC
+28 
-34 GTYHVR
+34 TYKI
-40 CSYATGMAE
+40 SGMTCA
-49 LTEAVK
+49 ACAA

-67 ASASVNFAAES
+67 SDASVNFAAES
-78 LTVDYEKIGVKEI
+78 LTVDSEKVSAKEV

-102 ADKNAKPKMPHDKV
+102 ADKNAKAKMPHDKV
-116 MLIRLILSLV
+116 MLIRLVLSLL
-126 FAVPLLTISMGHM
+126 FAVPLLTVSMGHM
-139 VGMPLPNAIEPH
+139 IGMPLPDLIEPH
-151 HSPMGFA
+151 HNPMNFA
-158 LVQLALTVPVI
+158 LAQLLLTVPVI
-169 AIGWKFF
+169 VIGWKFF
-176 WDGYRNLFRLSPN
+176 WDGFRNLFRLSPN

-212 SAGETEYAMHL
+212 AQGETEYAMHL

-293 LAVDGE
+293 IAVDGE
-299 VIEGS
+299 IVEGG

-326 VVGATINKNGFI
+326 VVGATLNKNGYF

-359 EAQGTKAPIAR
+359 EAQGSKAPIAR
-370 LADTISAYFVPAV
+370 LADVISAYFVPAV

-390 CLGWLIA
+390 SLGWLIA
-397 GESSEFCITILISVL
+397 GESGEFCVTILISVL

-432 GKGAENGILIKGGEP
+432 GKGAENGILIKGGQP

-464 LTEGKPSVT
+464 LTEGKPSLT
-473 DIFPHGIVE
+473 DILPNGADKD
-482 EELIRLTA
+482 ELARLAA
-490 SGEAASGHPL
+490 SAEAASGHPL
-500 SEAIVTCAEEKGI
+500 SEAVVQYAVKNKLELSSAENYANLEGKGI
-513 TLSDTADFTNLD
+513 SAE
-525 GRGISVTVDGKKLLV
+525 VDGKKLLV
-540 GNIRLMEESSV
+540 GNRRLMDEASV
-551 AVPED
+551 AVPDEFTER
-556 YSQKAEHCADM
+556 AERLADL
-567 GRTPMY
+567 GKTPMY
-573 AAYDG
+573 CAEDG
-578 VFIGV
+578 RFIGL

-588 TIKKGSL
+588 TIKKESL
-595 EAIAELQK
+595 EAIAELHRM
-603 IGIKTIMLTG
+603 GIKTLMLTG
-613 DNTRTARAV
+613 DNSRTARAV

-645 KLQQDGEVVA
+645 KLQQEGEVTA

-692 KDDLRDVSKAIRL
+692 KDDLRDVCKAIRL
-705 SRATIRN
+705 SKATIRN
-712 IRQNLFWA
+712 IKQNLFWA

-726 GIPVAMGI
+726 GIPVAMGV

-768 VKIS
+768 VKIGETK

>member
-1 SMERTR
+1 MKKTFKIS
-7 LTGEEFVSALLS
+7 
-19 EEQVAVVPG
+19 
-28 SAFGEC
+28 
-34 GTYHVR
+34 
-40 CSYATGMAE
+40 GMTCA
-49 LTEAVK
+49 ACAS

-67 ASASVNFAAES
+67 TSASVNFAAES
-78 LTVDYEKIGVKEI
+78 LTVDFEKLGIKDI

-102 ADKNAKPKMPHDKV
+102 ADKNAKPKMSHDKV
-116 MLIRLILSLV
+116 MLIRHILSLF

-139 VGMPLPNAIEPH
+139 VGMPLPDAIEPH
-151 HSPMGFA
+151 HNPMGFA
-158 LVQLALTVPVI
+158 VVQLALTVPVI

-176 WDGYRNLFRLSPN
+176 WDGFCNLVRLSPN

-212 SAGETEYAMHL
+212 GQGETEYAMHL

-257 NLAPKTAFVMRGD
+257 NLAPKTAFVMRGE

-326 VVGATINKNGFI
+326 VVGATLNKNGFI

-397 GESSEFCITILISVL
+397 GESAEFCITILISVL

-473 DIFPHGIVE
+473 DIFPCNVE
-482 EELIRLTA
+482 ENELIRLAA

-500 SEAIVTCAEEKGI
+500 SEAIVNCASEKNI
-513 TLSDTADFTNLD
+513 TLSDAEDYTNID
-525 GRGISVTVDGKKLLV
+525 GRGISVIVDGKKLLI
-540 GNIRLMEESSV
+540 GNMRLMEENGV
-551 AVPED
+551 NVREE
-556 YSQKAEHCADM
+556 YVQKAEHCADM
-567 GRTPMY
+567 GKTSMY
-573 AAYDG
+573 CAADG
-578 VFIGV
+578 VFIGL

-588 TIKKGSL
+588 TIKKESL
-595 EAIAELQK
+595 EAINELHK
-603 IGIKTIMLTG
+603 MGIKTLMLTG
-613 DNTRTARAV
+613 DNSRTAKAV

-628 DSFIAEVLP
+628 DSFVAEVLP
-637 EEKAEHIK
+637 EEKALHIK
-645 KLQQDGEVVA
+645 KLQEQGEVTA

-692 KDDLRDVSKAIRL
+692 KDDLRDVCKAIRL
-705 SRATIRN
+705 SKATIRN

-726 GIPVAMGI
+726 GIPVAMGL

-768 VKIS
+768 VKI

>member
-1 SMERTR
+1 MKKTFKIS
-7 LTGEEFVSALLS
+7 
-19 EEQVAVVPG
+19 
-28 SAFGEC
+28 
-34 GTYHVR
+34 
-40 CSYATGMAE
+40 GMTCA
-49 LTEAVK
+49 ACAA

-67 ASASVNFAAES
+67 SAASVNFAAES
-78 LTVDYEKIGVKEI
+78 LTVDFEKLGVKDI

-116 MLIRLILSLV
+116 MLIRLILSLI
-126 FAVPLLTISMGHM
+126 FAVPLLTVSMGHM
-139 VGMPLPNAIEPH
+139 VGMPLPDAVEPH
-151 HSPMGFA
+151 HNPMGFA
-158 LVQLALTVPVI
+158 AVQLALTVPVI

-176 WDGYRNLFRLSPN
+176 WDGFRNLARLSPN

-212 SAGETEYAMHL
+212 GQGETEYAMHL

-326 VVGATINKNGFI
+326 VVGATLNKNGFI

-359 EAQGTKAPIAR
+359 EAQGSKAPIAR
-370 LADTISAYFVPAV
+370 LADAISAYFVPAV

-397 GESSEFCITILISVL
+397 GESGEFCITILISVL

-447 LEQACKIT
+447 LEQACKVT

-473 DIFPHGIVE
+473 DVFTHGIDE
-482 EELIRLTA
+482 NELIRLAA

-500 SEAIVTCAEEKGI
+500 SEAIVSRAEERGI
-513 TLSDTADFTNLD
+513 TLADAEDYTNID
-525 GRGISVTVDGKKLLV
+525 GRGISVTVDGKRLLI
-540 GNIRLMEESSV
+540 GNIRLMEDNGIT
-551 AVPED
+551 VPEE
-556 YSQKAEHCADM
+556 YVQKAEHCADM

-573 AAYDG
+573 CAADG
-578 VFIGV
+578 AFTGI

-588 TIKKGSL
+588 TVKKESL

-603 IGIKTIMLTG
+603 MGIKTLMLTG
-613 DNTRTARAV
+613 DNARTARAV

-628 DSFIAEVLP
+628 DSFVAEVLP

-645 KLQQDGEVVA
+645 QLQEQGEVVA
-655 MAGDGINDAVALTQ
+655 MAGDGINDAVALTR

-692 KDDLRDVSKAIRL
+692 KDDLRDVCKAIRL
-705 SRATIRN
+705 SKATIRN

-726 GIPVAMGI
+726 GIPVAMGV

-768 VKIS
+768 VKI

>member
-1 SMERTR
+1 MKKTFKIS
-7 LTGEEFVSALLS
+7 
-19 EEQVAVVPG
+19 
-28 SAFGEC
+28 
-34 GTYHVR
+34 
-40 CSYATGMAE
+40 GMTCA
-49 LTEAVK
+49 ACAS

-67 ASASVNFAAES
+67 TSASVNFAAES
-78 LTVDYEKIGVKEI
+78 LTVDFEKLGIKDI

-139 VGMPLPNAIEPH
+139 VGMPLPDAIEPH

-158 LVQLALTVPVI
+158 VVQLALTVPVI
-169 AIGWKFF
+169 VIGWKFF
-176 WDGYRNLFRLSPN
+176 WDGFRNLVRLSPN

-212 SAGETEYAMHL
+212 GQGETEYAMHL

-257 NLAPKTAFVMRGD
+257 NLAPKTAFVMRGG

-326 VVGATINKNGFI
+326 VVGATLNKNGFI

-397 GESSEFCITILISVL
+397 GESAEFCITILISVL

-473 DIFPHGIVE
+473 DIFSCNVE
-482 EELIRLTA
+482 ENELIRLAA

-500 SEAIVTCAEEKGI
+500 SEAIVNCASEKNI
-513 TLSDTADFTNLD
+513 TLSDAEDYANID
-525 GRGISVTVDGKKLLV
+525 GRGISVTVDGKKLLI
-540 GNIRLMEESSV
+540 GNMRLMEETGV
-551 AVPED
+551 NVLEE
-556 YSQKAEHCADM
+556 YVQKAEHCADM
-567 GRTPMY
+567 GKTSMY
-573 AAYDG
+573 CAADG
-578 VFIGV
+578 VFIGL

-588 TIKKGSL
+588 TIKKESL
-595 EAIAELQK
+595 EAINELHK
-603 IGIKTIMLTG
+603 MGIKTLMLTG
-613 DNTRTARAV
+613 DNSRTAKAV

-628 DSFIAEVLP
+628 DSFVAEVLP
-637 EEKAEHIK
+637 EEKALHIK
-645 KLQQDGEVVA
+645 KLQEQGEVTA

-692 KDDLRDVSKAIRL
+692 KDDLRDVCKAIRL
-705 SRATIRN
+705 SKATIRN

-726 GIPVAMGI
+726 GIPVAMGL

-768 VKIS
+768 VKI

>member
-1 SMERTR
+1 MKKTFKIS
-7 LTGEEFVSALLS
+7 
-19 EEQVAVVPG
+19 
-28 SAFGEC
+28 
-34 GTYHVR
+34 
-40 CSYATGMAE
+40 GMTCA
-49 LTEAVK
+49 ACAS

-67 ASASVNFAAES
+67 TSASVNFAAES
-78 LTVDYEKIGVKEI
+78 LTVDFEKLGIKDI

-139 VGMPLPNAIEPH
+139 VGMPLPDAIEPH

-158 LVQLALTVPVI
+158 VVQLALTVPVI
-169 AIGWKFF
+169 VIGWKFF
-176 WDGYRNLFRLSPN
+176 WDGFRNLVRLSPN

-212 SAGETEYAMHL
+212 GQGETEYAMHL

-257 NLAPKTAFVMRGD
+257 NLAPKTAFVMRGG

-326 VVGATINKNGFI
+326 VVGATLNKNGFI

-397 GESSEFCITILISVL
+397 GESAEFCITILISVL

-473 DIFPHGIVE
+473 DIFPCNVE
-482 EELIRLTA
+482 ENELIRLAA

-500 SEAIVTCAEEKGI
+500 SEAIVNCASEKNI
-513 TLSDTADFTNLD
+513 TLSDAEDYTNID
-525 GRGISVTVDGKKLLV
+525 GRGISVTVDGKKLLI
-540 GNIRLMEESSV
+540 GNMRLMEENGV
-551 AVPED
+551 NVLEE
-556 YSQKAEHCADM
+556 YVQKAEHCADM
-567 GRTPMY
+567 GKTSMY
-573 AAYDG
+573 CAADG
-578 VFIGV
+578 VFIGL

-588 TIKKGSL
+588 TIKKESL
-595 EAIAELQK
+595 EAINELHK
-603 IGIKTIMLTG
+603 MGIKILMLTG
-613 DNTRTARAV
+613 DNSRTAKAV

-628 DSFIAEVLP
+628 DSFVAEVLP
-637 EEKAEHIK
+637 EEKALHIK
-645 KLQQDGEVVA
+645 KLQEQGEVTA

-692 KDDLRDVSKAIRL
+692 KDDLRDVCKAIRL
-705 SRATIRN
+705 SKATIRN

-726 GIPVAMGI
+726 GIPVAMGL

-768 VKIS
+768 VKI

>member
-1 SMERTR
+1 MKKT
-7 LTGEEFVSALLS
+7 FKISAMTC
-19 EEQVAVVPG
+19 A
-28 SAFGEC
+28 AC
-34 GTYHVR
+34 
-40 CSYATGMAE
+40 AA
-49 LTEAVK
+49 

-67 ASASVNFAAES
+67 SSAGVNFAAET
-78 LTVDYEKIGVKEI
+78 LTVDFEKIGVKDI
-91 EAAVVKAGYAF
+91 ENAVVKAGYAF

-139 VGMPLPNAIEPH
+139 VGMPLPAAIDPH
-151 HSPMGFA
+151 RSPMGFA
-158 LVQLALTVPVI
+158 AVQLALTVPVI

-176 WDGYRNLFRLSPN
+176 WDGFRNLVRLSPN

-212 SAGETEYAMHL
+212 GQGETDYAMHL

-326 VVGATINKNGFI
+326 VVGATLNKNGFI

-370 LADTISAYFVPAV
+370 LADIISAYFVPTV

-397 GESSEFCITILISVL
+397 GESGEFCVTILISVL

-473 DIFPHGIVE
+473 DVFPHNFE
-482 EELIRLTA
+482 ENELIRLAA

-500 SEAIVTCAEEKGI
+500 SEAVVNCAAERNI
-513 TLSDTADFTNLD
+513 TLSDAEDFANLD
-525 GRGISVTVDGKKLLV
+525 GRGISVTVDGKKLLI
-540 GNIRLMEESSV
+540 GNIRLMEENGV
-551 AVPED
+551 AVPEE
-556 YSQKAEHCADM
+556 YVQKAERCADM

-573 AAYDG
+573 CAADG
-578 VFIGV
+578 VFAGI

-588 TIKKGSL
+588 TIKKESL

-603 IGIKTIMLTG
+603 MGIKTLMLTG
-613 DNTRTARAV
+613 DNKRTAQAV

-628 DSFIAEVLP
+628 DSFVAEVLP

-645 KLQQDGEVVA
+645 KLQQQGEVVA

-692 KDDLRDVSKAIRL
+692 KDDLRDVCKAVRL
-705 SRATIRN
+705 SKATIRN

-720 FGYNTL
+720 FGYNSL
-726 GIPVAMGI
+726 GIPVAMGL

-768 VKIS
+768 VKI

>member
-1 SMERTR
+1 MKK
-7 LTGEEFVSALLS
+7 
-19 EEQVAVVPG
+19 
-28 SAFGEC
+28 
-34 GTYHVR
+34 TYKI
-40 CSYATGMAE
+40 SGMTCA
-49 LTEAVK
+49 ACAA

-67 ASASVNFAAES
+67 SDASVNFAAES
-78 LTVDYEKIGVKEI
+78 LTVDSEKVSAKEV

-102 ADKNAKPKMPHDKV
+102 ADKNAKAKMPHDKV
-116 MLIRLILSLV
+116 MLIRLVLSLL
-126 FAVPLLTISMGHM
+126 FAVPLLTVSMGHM
-139 VGMPLPNAIEPH
+139 IGMPLPDLIEPH
-151 HSPMGFA
+151 SNPMNFA
-158 LVQLALTVPVI
+158 LTQLLLTVPVI
-169 AIGWKFF
+169 VIGWKFF
-176 WDGYRNLFRLSPN
+176 WDGFRNLFRLSPN

-212 SAGETEYAMHL
+212 AQGETEYAMHL

-293 LAVDGE
+293 IAVDGE
-299 VIEGS
+299 IVEGR

-326 VVGATINKNGFI
+326 VVGATLNKNGYF

-359 EAQGTKAPIAR
+359 EAQGSKAPIAR
-370 LADTISAYFVPAV
+370 LADVISAYFVPVV

-390 CLGWLIA
+390 SLGWLIA
-397 GESSEFCITILISVL
+397 GESGEFCVTILISVL

-432 GKGAENGILIKGGEP
+432 GKGAENGILIKGGQP

-464 LTEGKPSVT
+464 LTEGKPSLT
-473 DIFPHGIVE
+473 DILPSGIE
-482 EELIRLTA
+482 KDELARLAA
-490 SGEAASGHPL
+490 SAEAASGHPL
-500 SEAIVTCAEEKGI
+500 SEAVVQYAVKNKLELSSAENYANLEGKGI
-513 TLSDTADFTNLD
+513 SAE
-525 GRGISVTVDGKKLLV
+525 VDGKKLLV
-540 GNIRLMEESSV
+540 GNRRLMGEASV
-551 AVPED
+551 AVPDEFTER
-556 YSQKAEHCADM
+556 AERLADL
-567 GRTPMY
+567 GKTPMY
-573 AAYDG
+573 CSADG
-578 VFIGV
+578 QFIGL

-588 TIKKGSL
+588 TIKKESL
-595 EAIAELQK
+595 EAIAELHRM
-603 IGIKTIMLTG
+603 GIKTLMLTG
-613 DNTRTARAV
+613 DNARTARAV

-645 KLQQDGEVVA
+645 KLQQEGEVTA

-692 KDDLRDVSKAIRL
+692 KDDLRDVCKAIRL
-705 SRATIRN
+705 SKATIRN
-712 IRQNLFWA
+712 IKQNLFWA

-726 GIPVAMGI
+726 GIPVAMGV

-768 VKIS
+768 VKIGETK

>member
-1 SMERTR
+1 MKKTFKIS
-7 LTGEEFVSALLS
+7 
-19 EEQVAVVPG
+19 
-28 SAFGEC
+28 
-34 GTYHVR
+34 
-40 CSYATGMAE
+40 GMTCA
-49 LTEAVK
+49 ACAA

-67 ASASVNFAAES
+67 KEAGVNFAAES
-78 LTVDYEKIGVKEI
+78 LTVDWEGLSVKDI

-102 ADKNAKPKMPHDKV
+102 ADKNAKPKMSHDKV
-116 MLIRLILSLV
+116 MLIRLLLSLL
-126 FAVPLLTISMGHM
+126 FAVPLLVISMGHM
-139 VGMPLPNAIEPH
+139 IGMPLPDVIEPH
-151 HSPMGFA
+151 HNPMNFA
-158 LVQLALTVPVI
+158 LVQLVLTIPVI
-169 AIGWKFF
+169 IIGWKFF
-176 WDGYRNLFRLSPN
+176 ADGFRNLVRLSPN

-195 LGSTAALVY
+195 LGATAALVY

-212 SAGETEYAMHL
+212 GQGETEYAMHL
-223 YFESCATILTLIT
+223 YFESCTTILTLIT

-257 NLAPKTAFVMRGD
+257 DLAPKTAFVMRGD

-293 LAVDGE
+293 IAVDGE
-299 VIEGS
+299 VIEGT

-316 VPIEKKVGDK
+316 VPVEKKVGDK
-326 VVGATINKNGFI
+326 VTGATLNKNGFI
-338 KYRSEKVG
+338 KYRSERVG

-359 EAQGTKAPIAR
+359 EAQGSKAPIAR
-370 LADTISAYFVPAV
+370 LADVISAYFVPAV

-390 CLGWLIA
+390 SLGWLIA
-397 GESSEFCITILISVL
+397 GESGEFCVTILISVL

-432 GKGAENGILIKGGEP
+432 GKGAENGILIKGGQP
-447 LEQACKIT
+447 LEQACKVT

-464 LTEGKPSVT
+464 LTEGKPSLT
-473 DIFPHGIVE
+473 DIAPYNISE
-482 EELIRLTA
+482 EELVRLA
-490 SGEAASGHPL
+490 AAAEQASGHPL
-500 SEAIVTCAEEKGI
+500 SEAVVGYAAKKGI
-513 TLSDTADFTNLD
+513 ALPDAEDYTNLD
-525 GRGISVTVDGKKLLV
+525 GRGISASVCGKRLLI
-540 GNIRLMEESSV
+540 GNIRLMNEENI
-551 AVPED
+551 AVPEEFT
-556 YSQKAEHCADM
+556 QRAERIADM

-573 AAYDG
+573 AAADG
-578 VFIGV
+578 TFIGLF
-583 IAAAD
+583 AAAD
-588 TIKKGSL
+588 TIKKESL
-595 EAIAELQK
+595 NAVSELRK
-603 IGIKTIMLTG
+603 MGIKTVMLTG
-613 DNTRTARAV
+613 DNSRTAKAV
-622 AGELNI
+622 AGELDI
-628 DSFIAEVLP
+628 DSYIAEVLP

-645 KLQQDGEVVA
+645 KLQQEGEVVA

-692 KDDLRDVSKAIRL
+692 KDDLRDVCKAIRL
-705 SRATIRN
+705 SKATIRN

-720 FGYNTL
+720 FGYNSL
-726 GIPVAMGI
+726 GIPVAMGV

-754 SSVSVVSNALRLKT
+754 SSVSVVSNALRLKQC
-768 VKIS
+768 KID

>member
-1 SMERTR
+1 MKKTFKIS
-7 LTGEEFVSALLS
+7 
-19 EEQVAVVPG
+19 
-28 SAFGEC
+28 
-34 GTYHVR
+34 
-40 CSYATGMAE
+40 GMTCA
-49 LTEAVK
+49 ACAA

-67 ASASVNFAAES
+67 SDASVNFAAES

-102 ADKNAKPKMPHDKV
+102 ADKTVKPKMPHDRV
-116 MLIRLILSLV
+116 MLIRLILSLL
-126 FAVPLLTISMGHM
+126 FTVPLLTVSMGHM
-139 VGMPLPNAIEPH
+139 IGMPLPAAIEPH
-151 HSPMGFA
+151 HNPMGFA
-158 LVQLALTVPVI
+158 AVQLALTVPVI
-169 AIGWKFF
+169 IIGWKFF
-176 WDGYRNLFRLSPN
+176 WDGYRNLARLSPN

-212 SAGETEYAMHL
+212 SCGETAQDGESYAMHL

-326 VVGATINKNGFI
+326 VVGATINKNGFL

-383 LALAVIA
+383 LALALIA

-397 GESSEFCITILISVL
+397 GESGEFCITILISVL

-455 TVVFDKTGT
+455 EVVFDKTGT

-473 DIFPHGIVE
+473 DIFPHGITE

-500 SEAIVTCAEEKGI
+500 SEAILSCAEERGI
-513 TLSDTADFTNLD
+513 ALSVAEDFTNLD
-525 GRGISVTVDGKKLLV
+525 GRGISVTVDGKRLLV
-540 GNIRLMEESSV
+540 GNIRLMEENSIS
-551 AVPED
+551 VPED
-556 YSQKAEHCADM
+556 YTQKAEHCADM

-573 AAYDG
+573 AACDG
-578 VFIGV
+578 VFVGI

-588 TIKKGSL
+588 TIKKESR
-595 EAIAELQK
+595 EAIAELHK
-603 IGIKTIMLTG
+603 MGIKTLMLTG
-613 DNTRTARAV
+613 DNSRTAKAV
-622 AGELNI
+622 AGELDI
-628 DSFIAEVLP
+628 DSYIAEVLP
-637 EEKAEHIK
+637 EEKAEHIR
-645 KLQQDGEVVA
+645 KLQQQGEITA

-705 SRATIRN
+705 SKATIRN

-726 GIPVAMGI
+726 GIPIAMGI

-768 VKIS
+768 VKLGTES

>member
-1 SMERTR
+1 MYNIGIVYLRKVRTYMKK
-7 LTGEEFVSALLS
+7 TFKIS
-19 EEQVAVVPG
+19 
-28 SAFGEC
+28 
-34 GTYHVR
+34 
-40 CSYATGMAE
+40 GMTCA
-49 LTEAVK
+49 ACAS

-67 ASASVNFAAES
+67 TYASVNFAAES
-78 LTVDYEKIGVKEI
+78 LTVDFEKLGIKDI

-102 ADKNAKPKMPHDKV
+102 ADKNAKPKMSHDKV
-116 MLIRLILSLV
+116 MLIRLILSLF

-139 VGMPLPNAIEPH
+139 VGMPLPDAIEPH
-151 HSPMGFA
+151 HNPMGFA
-158 LVQLALTVPVI
+158 VVQLALTVPVI

-176 WDGYRNLFRLSPN
+176 WDGFRNLVRLSPN

-212 SAGETEYAMHL
+212 GQGETEYAMHL

-257 NLAPKTAFVMRGD
+257 NLAPKTAFVMRGE

-326 VVGATINKNGFI
+326 VVGATLNKNGFI

-397 GESSEFCITILISVL
+397 GESAEFCITILISVL

-473 DIFPHGIVE
+473 DIFSCNVE
-482 EELIRLTA
+482 ENELIRLAA

-500 SEAIVTCAEEKGI
+500 SEAIVNCASEKNI
-513 TLSDTADFTNLD
+513 TLSDAEDYTNID
-525 GRGISVTVDGKKLLV
+525 GRGISVIVDGKKLLI
-540 GNIRLMEESSV
+540 GNMRLMEENGV
-551 AVPED
+551 NVLEE
-556 YSQKAEHCADM
+556 YVQKAEHCADM
-567 GRTPMY
+567 GKTSMY
-573 AAYDG
+573 CAADG
-578 VFIGV
+578 VFIGL

-588 TIKKGSL
+588 TIKKESL
-595 EAIAELQK
+595 EAINELHK
-603 IGIKTIMLTG
+603 MGIKTLMLTG
-613 DNTRTARAV
+613 DNSRTAKAV

-628 DSFIAEVLP
+628 DSFVAEVLP
-637 EEKAEHIK
+637 EEKALHIK
-645 KLQQDGEVVA
+645 KLQEQGEVTA

-692 KDDLRDVSKAIRL
+692 KDDLRDVCKAIRL
-705 SRATIRN
+705 SKATIRN

-726 GIPVAMGI
+726 GIPVAMGL

-768 VKIS
+768 VKI

>member
-1 SMERTR
+1 MKKTFKIS
-7 LTGEEFVSALLS
+7 
-19 EEQVAVVPG
+19 
-28 SAFGEC
+28 
-34 GTYHVR
+34 
-40 CSYATGMAE
+40 GMTCA
-49 LTEAVK
+49 ACAA

-67 ASASVNFAAES
+67 KEAGVNFAAES
-78 LTVDYEKIGVKEI
+78 LTVDWEGLSVKDI

-102 ADKNAKPKMPHDKV
+102 ADKNAKPKMSHDKV
-116 MLIRLILSLV
+116 MLIRLLLSLL
-126 FAVPLLTISMGHM
+126 FAVPLLVISMGHM
-139 VGMPLPNAIEPH
+139 IGMPLPDVIEPH
-151 HSPMGFA
+151 HNPMNFA
-158 LVQLALTVPVI
+158 LVQLVLTIPVI
-169 AIGWKFF
+169 IIGWKFF
-176 WDGYRNLFRLSPN
+176 ADGFRNLVRLSPN

-195 LGSTAALVY
+195 LGATAALVY

-212 SAGETEYAMHL
+212 GQGETEYAMHL
-223 YFESCATILTLIT
+223 YFESCTTILTLIT

-257 NLAPKTAFVMRGD
+257 DLAPKTAFVMRGD

-293 LAVDGE
+293 IAVDGE
-299 VIEGS
+299 VIEGT

-316 VPIEKKVGDK
+316 VPVEKKVGDK
-326 VVGATINKNGFI
+326 VTGATLNKNGFI
-338 KYRSEKVG
+338 KYRSERVG

-359 EAQGTKAPIAR
+359 EAQGSKAPIAR
-370 LADTISAYFVPAV
+370 LADVISAYFVPAV

-390 CLGWLIA
+390 SLGWLIA
-397 GESSEFCITILISVL
+397 GESGEFCVTILISVL

-432 GKGAENGILIKGGEP
+432 GKGAENGILIKGGQP
-447 LEQACKIT
+447 LEQACKVT

-464 LTEGKPSVT
+464 LTEGKPSLT
-473 DIFPHGIVE
+473 DIAPYNISE
-482 EELIRLTA
+482 EELVRLA
-490 SGEAASGHPL
+490 AAAEQASGHPL
-500 SEAIVTCAEEKGI
+500 SEAVVGYAAKKGI
-513 TLSDTADFTNLD
+513 ALPDAEDYTNLD
-525 GRGISVTVDGKKLLV
+525 GRGISASVCGKRLLI
-540 GNIRLMEESSV
+540 GNIRLMNEENI
-551 AVPED
+551 AVPEEFT
-556 YSQKAEHCADM
+556 QRAERIADM

-573 AAYDG
+573 AAADG
-578 VFIGV
+578 TFIGLF
-583 IAAAD
+583 AAAD
-588 TIKKGSL
+588 TIKKESL
-595 EAIAELQK
+595 NAVSELRK
-603 IGIKTIMLTG
+603 MGIKTVMLTG
-613 DNTRTARAV
+613 DNSRTAKAV
-622 AGELNI
+622 AGELDI

-645 KLQQDGEVVA
+645 KLQQEGEVVA

-692 KDDLRDVSKAIRL
+692 KDDLRDVCKAIRL

-720 FGYNTL
+720 FGYNSL

-754 SSVSVVSNALRLKT
+754 SSVSVVSNALRLKQC
-768 VKIS
+768 KID

>member
-1 SMERTR
+1 MKKTFKIS
-7 LTGEEFVSALLS
+7 
-19 EEQVAVVPG
+19 
-28 SAFGEC
+28 
-34 GTYHVR
+34 
-40 CSYATGMAE
+40 GMTCA
-49 LTEAVK
+49 ACAS

-67 ASASVNFAAES
+67 TSASVNFAAES
-78 LTVDYEKIGVKEI
+78 LTVDFEKLGIKDI

-102 ADKNAKPKMPHDKV
+102 ADKNAKPQMPHDKV

-139 VGMPLPNAIEPH
+139 IGMPLPDTIEPH
-151 HSPMGFA
+151 HNPMGFA
-158 LVQLALTVPVI
+158 VVQLALTIPVI
-169 AIGWKFF
+169 VIGWKFF
-176 WDGYRNLFRLSPN
+176 WDGFRNLVRLSPN

-212 SAGETEYAMHL
+212 GQGETEYAMHL

-270 KELEVALSQV
+270 KELEVALNQV

-326 VVGATINKNGFI
+326 VVGATLNKNGFI
-338 KYRSEKVG
+338 RYRSEKVG

-397 GESSEFCITILISVL
+397 GESGEFCITILISVL

-473 DIFPHGIVE
+473 DIFPCNVE
-482 EELIRLTA
+482 ENELIRLAA

-500 SEAIVTCAEEKGI
+500 SEAIVNCASVKGI
-513 TLSDTADFTNLD
+513 TLTEAQDYTNID
-525 GRGISVTVDGKKLLV
+525 GRGISVTVDGKKLLI
-540 GNIRLMEESSV
+540 GNMRLMEENGV
-551 AVPED
+551 NVPEE
-556 YSQKAEHCADM
+556 YVQKAEHCADM
-567 GRTPMY
+567 GRTSMY
-573 AAYDG
+573 CAADG
-578 VFIGV
+578 VFIGL

-588 TIKKGSL
+588 TIKKESL
-595 EAIAELQK
+595 EAITELHK
-603 IGIKTIMLTG
+603 MGIKTLMLTG
-613 DNTRTARAV
+613 DNSRTAKAV

-628 DSFIAEVLP
+628 DSFVAEVLP

-645 KLQQDGEVVA
+645 KLQEQGEVTA

-692 KDDLRDVSKAIRL
+692 KDDLRDVGKAIRL
-705 SRATIRN
+705 SKATIRN

-726 GIPVAMGI
+726 GIPVAMGL

-768 VKIS
+768 LKI

>member
-1 SMERTR
+1 MKK
-7 LTGEEFVSALLS
+7 
-19 EEQVAVVPG
+19 
-28 SAFGEC
+28 
-34 GTYHVR
+34 TYKI
-40 CSYATGMAE
+40 SGMTCA
-49 LTEAVK
+49 ACAA

-67 ASASVNFAAES
+67 SDASVNFAAES
-78 LTVDYEKIGVKEI
+78 LTVDSEKVSAKEV

-102 ADKNAKPKMPHDKV
+102 ADKNAKAKMPHDKV
-116 MLIRLILSLV
+116 MLIRLVLSLL
-126 FAVPLLTISMGHM
+126 FAVPLLTVSMGHM
-139 VGMPLPNAIEPH
+139 IGMPLPDLIEPH
-151 HSPMGFA
+151 HNPMNFA
-158 LVQLALTVPVI
+158 LAQLLLTVPVI
-169 AIGWKFF
+169 VIGWKFF
-176 WDGYRNLFRLSPN
+176 WDGFRNLFRLSPN

-212 SAGETEYAMHL
+212 AQGETEYAMHL

-293 LAVDGE
+293 IAVDGE
-299 VIEGS
+299 IVEGG

-326 VVGATINKNGFI
+326 VVGATLNKNGYF

-359 EAQGTKAPIAR
+359 EAQGSKAPIAR
-370 LADTISAYFVPAV
+370 LADVISAYFVPAV

-390 CLGWLIA
+390 SLGWLIA
-397 GESSEFCITILISVL
+397 GESGEFCVTILISVL

-432 GKGAENGILIKGGEP
+432 GKGAENGILIKGGQP

-464 LTEGKPSVT
+464 LTEGKPSLT
-473 DIFPHGIVE
+473 DILPNGADKD
-482 EELIRLTA
+482 ELARLAA
-490 SGEAASGHPL
+490 SAEAASGHPL
-500 SEAIVTCAEEKGI
+500 SEAVVQYAVKNKLELSSAENYANLEGKGI
-513 TLSDTADFTNLD
+513 SAE
-525 GRGISVTVDGKKLLV
+525 VDGKKLLV
-540 GNIRLMEESSV
+540 GNRRLMDEASV
-551 AVPED
+551 VVPDEFMER
-556 YSQKAEHCADM
+556 AERLADL
-567 GRTPMY
+567 GKTPMY
-573 AAYDG
+573 CAADG
-578 VFIGV
+578 KFIGL

-588 TIKKGSL
+588 TIKKESL
-595 EAIAELQK
+595 EAIAELHRM
-603 IGIKTIMLTG
+603 GIKTLMLTG
-613 DNTRTARAV
+613 DNARTARAV

-637 EEKAEHIK
+637 EDKAEHIK
-645 KLQQDGEVVA
+645 KLQQEGEVTA

-692 KDDLRDVSKAIRL
+692 KDDLRDVCKAIRL
-705 SRATIRN
+705 SKATIRN
-712 IRQNLFWA
+712 IKQNLFWA

-726 GIPVAMGI
+726 GIPVAMGV

-768 VKIS
+768 VKIGETK

>member
-1 SMERTR
+1 MKK
-7 LTGEEFVSALLS
+7 
-19 EEQVAVVPG
+19 
-28 SAFGEC
+28 
-34 GTYHVR
+34 TYKI
-40 CSYATGMAE
+40 SGMTCA
-49 LTEAVK
+49 ACAA

-67 ASASVNFAAES
+67 SDASVNFAAES
-78 LTVDYEKIGVKEI
+78 LTVDAEKVSVKEV

-102 ADKNAKPKMPHDKV
+102 ADKNAKAKMSHDKV
-116 MLIRLILSLV
+116 MLIRLVLSLL
-126 FAVPLLTISMGHM
+126 FAVPLLTVSMGHM
-139 VGMPLPNAIEPH
+139 IGMPLPDLIEPH
-151 HSPMGFA
+151 HNPMNFA
-158 LVQLALTVPVI
+158 LTQLLLTVPVI
-169 AIGWKFF
+169 VIGWKFF
-176 WDGYRNLFRLSPN
+176 WDGFRNLFRLSPN

-212 SAGETEYAMHL
+212 AQGETEYAMHL

-293 LAVDGE
+293 IAVDGE
-299 VIEGS
+299 IVEGS

-326 VVGATINKNGFI
+326 VVGATLNKNGYF

-359 EAQGTKAPIAR
+359 EAQGSKAPIAR
-370 LADTISAYFVPAV
+370 LADVISAYFVPAV

-390 CLGWLIA
+390 SLGWLIA
-397 GESSEFCITILISVL
+397 GESGEFCVTILISVL

-432 GKGAENGILIKGGEP
+432 GKGAENGILIKGGQP

-464 LTEGKPSVT
+464 LTEGKPSLT
-473 DIFPHGIVE
+473 DILPSGIE
-482 EELIRLTA
+482 KDELARLAA
-490 SGEAASGHPL
+490 SAEAASGHPL
-500 SEAIVTCAEEKGI
+500 SEAVVQYAVKNKLELSSAENYTNLEGKGI
-513 TLSDTADFTNLD
+513 SAE
-525 GRGISVTVDGKKLLV
+525 VDGKKLLV
-540 GNIRLMEESSV
+540 GNRRLMDEASV
-551 AVPED
+551 AVPDEFTER
-556 YSQKAEHCADM
+556 AERLADL
-567 GRTPMY
+567 GKTPMY
-573 AAYDG
+573 CAADG
-578 VFIGV
+578 KFIGL

-588 TIKKGSL
+588 TIKKESL
-595 EAIAELQK
+595 EAIAELHRM
-603 IGIKTIMLTG
+603 GIKTLMLTG
-613 DNTRTARAV
+613 DNARTARAV

-645 KLQQDGEVVA
+645 KLQQEGEVTA

-692 KDDLRDVSKAIRL
+692 KDDLRDVCKAIRL
-705 SRATIRN
+705 SKATIRN
-712 IRQNLFWA
+712 IKQNLFWA

-726 GIPVAMGI
+726 GIPVAMGV

-768 VKIS
+768 VKIGETK

>member
-1 SMERTR
+1 MKKTFKIS
-7 LTGEEFVSALLS
+7 
-19 EEQVAVVPG
+19 
-28 SAFGEC
+28 
-34 GTYHVR
+34 
-40 CSYATGMAE
+40 GMTCA
-49 LTEAVK
+49 ACAA

-67 ASASVNFAAES
+67 SDASVNFAAET
-78 LTVDYEKIGVKEI
+78 LTVDYEKIGAKEI

-102 ADKNAKPKMPHDKV
+102 ADKNAKQKMPHDKV
-116 MLIRLILSLV
+116 MLIRLILSLI
-126 FAVPLLTISMGHM
+126 FAVPLLVISMGHM
-139 VGMPLPNAIEPH
+139 VGMPLPDTINPH
-151 HSPMGFA
+151 HNPMNFA

-169 AIGWKFF
+169 IIGWKFF
-176 WDGYRNLFRLSPN
+176 ADGFRNLFHLSPN

-195 LGSTAALVY
+195 LGATAALVY
-204 GFYAMYKI
+204 GFFAMYKI
-212 SAGETEYAMHL
+212 SQGETDYAMHL
-223 YFESCATILTLIT
+223 YFESAATILTLIT

-244 SKGKTDESVKKLM
+244 SRGKTDESVKKLM
-257 NLAPKTAFVMRGD
+257 NLAPKTAFVMRGE

-293 LAVDGE
+293 FAVDGE
-299 VIEGS
+299 IIEGS

-316 VPIEKKVGDK
+316 VPVEKKVGDK
-326 VVGATINKNGFI
+326 VVGATLNKNGFV

-359 EAQGTKAPIAR
+359 EAQGSKAPIAR
-370 LADTISAYFVPAV
+370 LADIISAYFVPVV

-390 CLGWLIA
+390 SIGWLIA
-397 GESSEFCITILISVL
+397 GESGEFCVTTLISVL

-432 GKGAENGILIKGGEP
+432 GKGAENGILIKGGQP
-447 LEQACKIT
+447 LEQACKVT
-455 TVVFDKTGT
+455 AVVFDKTGT
-464 LTEGKPSVT
+464 LTVGKPSLT
-473 DIFPHGIVE
+473 DIIPYNIE
-482 EELIRLTA
+482 ETELLRLTA

-500 SEAIVTCAEEKGI
+500 SEAIVEYAVKNKI
-513 TLSDTADFTNLD
+513 ILSETQDYKNLE
-525 GRGISVTVDGKKLLV
+525 GRGISVTVEGKKLLI
-540 GNIRLMEESSV
+540 GNIRLMNEEKI
-551 AVPED
+551 AVPEE
-556 YSQKAEHCADM
+556 YIQKAEHIADM
-567 GRTPMY
+567 GRTPMFT
-573 AAYDG
+573 AADG
-578 VFIGV
+578 VFTGI

-588 TIKKGSL
+588 TIKKESMN
-595 EAIAELQK
+595 AVAELHK
-603 IGIKTIMLTG
+603 MGIKTIMLTG
-613 DNTRTARAV
+613 DNSRTAKAV
-622 AGELNI
+622 AGELDI

-645 KLQQDGEVVA
+645 KLQQQGEIVA

-692 KDDLRDVSKAIRL
+692 KDDLRDVCKAIRL
-705 SRATIRN
+705 SKATIRN
-712 IRQNLFWA
+712 IKQNLFWA

-726 GIPVAMGI
+726 GIPIAMGL

-742 LNPMIAAAAMSL
+742 LDPMIAAAAMSL
-754 SSVSVVSNALRLKT
+754 SSVSVVSNALRLKS
-768 VKIS
+768 VKIDNVK